1 MRESID
7 GAVFL
12 GGISVANGDDEQK
25 DDFLLR
31 GFVERSEDFLYQSVE
46 EPVNVTVLMSCARTT
61 NTEVGLTLASIS
73 SKLFIVAISLKMA
86 SNYSGKQDIPPL
98 E

>member
-61 NTEVGLTLASIS
+61 NTEVGGVSLVWHSKNFQNSAEKLLDTL
-73 SKLFIVAISLKMA
+73 MMR
-86 SNYSGKQDIPPL
+86 
-98 E
+98 